1 MKRKL
6 VSMLS
11 LMFVVGMV
19 GCNNT
24 PTPDTGKENPGTA
37 GKTTEAVEEKELN
50 LLAGCEEPYRN
61 AVADAFAKKYNVKVN
76 RIRKSSGE
84 IQAQIENENG
94 NPSCDVIFGGTTD
107 PYNALKNEGLLEKY
121 KSANDDQIEGA
132 HFKDADHYWYGIY
145 KGILG
150 FRWNKDKK
158 DSTS

>member
-11 LMFVVGMV
+11 LMFVVGRV
-19 GCNNT
+19 GCNKT
-24 PTPDTGKENPGTA
+24 PTPDTGKES
-37 GKTTEAVEEKELN
+37 TETVEEKELN

-84 IQAQIENENG
+84 IQSQLENENG

-107 PYNALKNEGLLEKY
+107 PYNDLKE
-121 KSANDDQIEGA
+121 
-132 HFKDADHYWYGIY
+132 
-145 KGILG
+145 
-150 FRWNKDKK
+150 RR
-158 DSTS
+158 TS